1 MPPPLI
7 QRKIAMVY
15 KLFIVVGVILAF
27 INFRLVK
34 ERAQYMYAE
43 STRKVYSSPAVC
55 AAMNDQNDRIV
66 NFTTVQ
72 NHSKAK
78 KQVMQVAHCGECGEC
93 STSNDIKIMKETKDT
108 LTKTVTIC
116 ALYSLFFGDKATEAC
131 LEKRIGFT
139 PACSLCWSDNVRCTR
154 ENCRF
159 TCLKYFI
166 MRESNNRGG
175 VELNSCLECDEK
187 LCGPAFIQCAGANRR
202 RLGIESDIK
211 RDVTLEQC
219 QLVDNETME

>member
-78 KQVMQVAHCGECGEC
+78 KQVMQVAHCGECVC
-93 STSNDIKIMKETKDT
+93 FLETKPQR
-108 LTKTVTIC
+108 LVWK
-116 ALYSLFFGDKATEAC
+116 
-131 LEKRIGFT
+131 
-139 PACSLCWSDNVRCTR
+139 
-154 ENCRF
+154 
-159 TCLKYFI
+159 
-166 MRESNNRGG
+166 RESDSLQLARCVGVIMFVARGKI
-175 VELNSCLECDEK
+175 VASLASS
-187 LCGPAFIQCAGANRR
+187 I
-202 RLGIESDIK
+202 SS
-211 RDVTLEQC
+211 
-219 QLVDNETME
+219 